1 MAVTVPHSPAPHK
14 SHRRAFGAQR
24 LTTPAQRAQYVAES
38 IQQRQ
43 AEGRAWTWA
52 DYGLA
57 ENLNQQALV
66 MAALGQGR

>member
-1 MAVTVPHSPAPHK
+1 MATVPQFPTLHK

-24 LTTPAQRAQYVAES
+24 PTTPAQCAQYVAAS

-43 AEGRAWTWA
+43 VERRAWTWA

-57 ENLNQQALV
+57 ENCTQQALV
-66 MAALGQGR
+66 VAVLSQGR